1 MAGNVQGPFPTVVL
15 DELVEFVRDLLSKGY
30 RKGEIKDKLREELGG
45 EDGAEPS
52 FRSMETLISQ
62 ARAQMLEDSDRPREE
77 HQADAIEFYK
87 SVLRD
92 PKAKTNSKITAR
104 ARIDFILGLG
114 AQHST
119 LDDPE
124 DQAAKARQF
133 LKETEPEQ

>member
-1 MAGNVQGPFPTVVL
+1 MAGNEQGPFPTIVL
-15 DELVEFVRDLLSKGY
+15 DDIVEYVRDLLSKGY
-30 RKGEIKDKLREELGG
+30 RKGEIKDKLREELGT
-45 EDGAEPS
+45 DGAEPS
-52 FRSMETLISQ
+52 TRSMETLISA

-92 PKAKTNSKITAR
+92 PKAKTSSKIAAR
-104 ARIDFILGLG
+104 ARIDSILGLG

-124 DQAAKARQF
+124 DKAAKARQF
-133 LKETEPEQ
+133 LKETEPE